1 MSSIKKIKN
10 ITNLK
15 RKIVC
20 LTAYS
25 KPLAKILDKHCDIIL
40 MGDSVATAFYG
51 MKNTR
56 EIKLDTMI
64 NHAISVRRSI
74 KKSLLVFD
82 MPFNTYRNIKEAKKN
97 VKKVIFKTNCDAI
110 KLESNGKNFKI
121 FKTLV
126 NSGIKVMGHI
136 GYTPQYKKYFS
147 PQGLKHD
154 EEIKLIKEAKNIEDA
169 GAFAIVLECVNADV
183 AKKITK
189 NLHIPTIG
197 IGSSK
202 YCDGQILVLDDL
214 IGLSGFYPKFV
225 KKYISL
231 EKILNKVIKK
241 FRNDVI
247 RNNFPKN
254 SNAYKIK

>member
-1 MSSIKKIKN
+1 MSPIKKIKN
-10 ITNLK
+10 IKNLK

-25 KPLAKILDKHCDIIL
+25 KPLAKILDKYCDIIL

-64 NHAISVRRSI
+64 NHAISVRKSI

-82 MPFNTYRNIKEAKKN
+82 MPYNTYRNIKEAKRN
-97 VKKVIFKTNCDAI
+97 VKKVLLKTNCDAV
-110 KLESNGKNFKI
+110 KLESNGKNFEI
-121 FKTLV
+121 LKTLT

-136 GYTPQYKKYFS
+136 GYTPQFKKNFS
-147 PQGLKHD
+147 PQGLIHR
-154 EEIKLIKEAKNIEDA
+154 EETKLMNEAKNIEEA
-169 GAFAIVLECVNADV
+169 GAFAIVLECVNASL

-189 NLHIPTIG
+189 NVQIPTIG

-202 YCDGQILVLDDL
+202 YCNGQILVLDDL

-231 EKILNKVIKK
+231 EKILNKAIKK

-247 RNNFPKN
+247 KNNFPKV
-254 SNAYKIK
+254 SNTY